1 MSIEYPAAP
10 GPRSKPPG
18 ERSRSSRH
26 EGGKDRGE
34 ESWMKRSP
42 LRFLWV
48 SADIRSRL
56 LITLALLAIYRLAAH
71 VPVPGVDRAAI
82 QSVLGG
88 AGAGQ
93 TIFNLLDLLSGG
105 TVSNFSV
112 LAMGVYPYITAQI
125 ILQLLVPIVPALQR
139 RMEEDPREGRKWMEK
154 WTYFLALP
162 MAALNAIG
170 QIQLFRQF
178 TPVGSDVLTYTL
190 GFNLPTVTT
199 IATMTAGTMFAIWL
213 GELISEHGIRNQGLS
228 LIIFAGI
235 VSRMPA
241 NILQLFADETQRIG
255 TSIFLLFI
263 MVATIFAIVFVQEGR
278 RNVPVMYPGR
288 RVGNRMSMPVK
299 GTLPLMVNMAGMIP
313 LIFAQSILTLPAVVA
328 QFFVNSTNGTVAAIA
343 LWLQTNFGGASS
355 AYWIL
360 YFLMVVGF
368 TFFYTDTIFAQQN
381 YGENLRRAGAQIPGV
396 TKGAPTQRYLT
407 RVLRRITLP
416 GAVFL
421 GVVAVMPF
429 LIRLITPIGG
439 SNAGLLLVSSAGL
452 LIVVGV
458 VRGVYRSIE
467 AELKLR
473 GYDSALL
480 VR

>member
-1 MSIEYPAAP
+1 
-10 GPRSKPPG
+10 
-18 ERSRSSRH
+18 
-26 EGGKDRGE
+26 
-34 ESWMKRSP
+34 MKRSAW
-42 LRFLWV
+42 RFLWV
-48 SADIRSRL
+48 SPEIRNRL
-56 LITLALLAIYRLAAH
+56 LISLGLLAIYRLASH

-82 QSVLGG
+82 AGVLGG
-88 AGAGQ
+88 AGSGQ
-93 TIFNLLDLLSGG
+93 TLFTLLDLLSGG

-125 ILQLLVPIVPALQR
+125 ILQLLVPVIPALQR
-139 RMEEDPREGRKWMEK
+139 RMEEDPREGRKWMDK
-154 WTYFLALP
+154 WTYYLAVP

-178 TPVGSDVLTYTL
+178 ATSGQEVLTFDL

-199 IATMTAGTMFAIWL
+199 IVTMTAGTMFAIWL

-235 VSRMPA
+235 VARIPTNVA
-241 NILQLFADETQRIG
+241 KLLTDESQRLTI
-255 TSIFLLFI
+255 SVFLLFI
-263 MVATIFAIVFVQEGR
+263 TVATIFAIIFVQEGR
-278 RNVPVMYPGR
+278 RHVPVMYPGR

-328 QFFVNSTNGTVAAIA
+328 QFFVNSSNEVVASIA
-343 LWLQTNFGGASS
+343 GWFQNTFGGISPL
-355 AYWIL
+355 YWLL

-368 TFFYTDTIFAQQN
+368 TFFYTDTLFAQQN
-381 YGENLRRAGAQIPGV
+381 YGENLRRAGAQVPGV
-396 TKGAPTQRYLT
+396 TKGAATQRYLT
-407 RVLRRITLP
+407 KVLRRITLP

-421 GVVAVMPF
+421 GLVAVMPF
-429 LIRLITPIGG
+429 LISLVSPIGG
-439 SNAGLLLVSSAGL
+439 SNSGLLLVSSAGL

-458 VRGVYRSIE
+458 VRDTYRSIE

-473 GYDSALL
+473 GYDSSLL